1 MTHEMVALQEFFTNP
16 IFSIATI
23 ASMLMCFASSLV
35 GVIAFVCKRSLIGET
50 LSHATYPG
58 VALAIALGGF
68 LFSNF
73 EALFPLA
80 ILVGA
85 FCGGLFG
92 LKAMLYLEEKL
103 SINSDTALCFVLS
116 ISLGLGVLL
125 ASHLQFSHPIWYQR
139 LQMLLY
145 GQAATMLTSHLILYG
160 VLSAVVV
167 SAIVFLFPGMKM
179 AYFDPDFASRM
190 GISEKWISHT
200 TKILLVLAV
209 VIGLRCTGVV
219 LLAGM
224 LIAPA
229 IAARQFSKRLSQMFV
244 WAGFF
249 GTVSGFLGN
258 YLSVQCGILL
268 AKNYPTL
275 KGGLPTGP
283 LILLVAASFAILS
296 LLFAGERGFIPRL
309 YRIRKFQ
316 RKCLVENILKQLY
329 KQERSCTLTELKKL
343 HPLSW
348 VRLHTVL
355 FPLQRG
361 GILRREKGIV
371 QLTAKGVQRA
381 QKIVRLHRLWEV
393 YLFDYLGVDAQN
405 VHQSAEEMEHI
416 LTPDLERKLTHLL
429 HNPERDPHNQIIPA
443 GDSDQIIPAR
453 DSDQMVPAADS
464 NQTIP
469 AGDSV

>member
-1 MTHEMVALQEFFTNP
+1 MVALHEFFTNP

-35 GVIAFVCKRSLIGET
+35 GVIAFVCRRSLIGET

-58 VALAIALGGF
+58 VALSILIGSFFVG
-68 LFSNF
+68 SF
-73 EALFPLA
+73 EAIFPLA
-80 ILVGA
+80 VLIGA

-92 LKAMLYLEEKL
+92 LKCMLYLEKKL

-125 ASHLQFSHPIWYQR
+125 ASRLQFSHPIWYQK

-145 GQAATMLTSHLILYG
+145 GQAATMLMSHLILYA
-160 VLSAVVV
+160 VLALFVLGT
-167 SAIVFLFPGMKM
+167 IIFLFPGMRM

-190 GISEKWISHT
+190 GVSEKWIAFA

-229 IAARQFSKRLSQMFV
+229 IAARQFSKTLAQMFV
-244 WAGFF
+244 WASIF
-249 GTVSGFLGN
+249 GVVSAFLGN
-258 YLSVQCGILL
+258 YLSVQCGVIL
-268 AKNYPTL
+268 KSHYPTL

-283 LILLVAASFAILS
+283 LILLIAATFAFLS
-296 LLFAGERGFIPRL
+296 LLFAQERGFIPRL
-309 YRIRKFQ
+309 YRVQKFR
-316 RKCLVENILKQLY
+316 RKCLLENILKELY
-329 KQERSCTLTELKKL
+329 KGERPRALKELKKL
-343 HPLSW
+343 HHLSYF
-348 VRLHTVL
+348 RLYILL
-355 FPLQRG
+355 FSLKRK
-361 GILRREKGIV
+361 GILTGSSDRIELTEKGF
-371 QLTAKGVQRA
+371 LKA

-393 YLFDYLGVDAQN
+393 YLFDYLGVEADN

-416 LTPDLERKLTHLL
+416 LTPELEKTLTKLL
-429 HNPERDPHNQIIPA
+429 HNPERDPHNQLIP
-443 GDSDQIIPAR
+443 R
-453 DSDQMVPAADS
+453 
-464 NQTIP
+464 
-469 AGDSV
+469 GDSV